1 MNRKF
6 LKVVV
11 GLLGHVTP
19 AIFFRRILRSEALVY
34 TSVFF
39 SEQPFY
45 GNYSTLDS
53 HLVKMASKAVKRSI
67 QLFLGVAEFKCFL
80 LVCDVVWSLFSIFS
94 FFCITS
100 FGDCTR
106 LQHQETTTVRL
117 LACILTNLKEG
128 RVKI

>member
-1 MNRKF
+1 MV
-6 LKVVV
+6 L
-11 GLLGHVTP
+11 GLLGHVKP

-53 HLVKMASKAVKRSI
+53 HLVKMASKTVTRSI
-67 QLFLGVAEFKCFL
+67 QLFLGVAEFKVSCWF
-80 LVCDVVWSLFSIFS
+80 VMWFGYCSASVH
-94 FFCITS
+94 FFVLS

-128 RVKI
+128 RVKIWC

>member
-19 AIFFRRILRSEALVY
+19 AIFFRRIVRSEALVY

-80 LVCDVVWSLFSIFS
+80 LVCDVVWFIVQHLFIFLYCHLVIAPVCNTKKLPR
-94 FFCITS
+94 FVYWLVF
-100 FGDCTR
+100 
-106 LQHQETTTVRL
+106 
-117 LACILTNLKEG
+117 
-128 RVKI
+128 

>member
-1 MNRKF
+1 MYRKF

-11 GLLGHVTP
+11 GLLGCVTP
-19 AIFFRRILRSEALVY
+19 AIFFRRTLRSEALVY

-45 GNYSTLDS
+45 GNYSKLDS
-53 HLVKMASKAVKRSI
+53 HLVKMASKAVTRSI

-94 FFCITS
+94 FFVLRHLVIAPVCNTKKLPRFVYWLI
-100 FGDCTR
+100 F
-106 LQHQETTTVRL
+106 
-117 LACILTNLKEG
+117 
-128 RVKI
+128 